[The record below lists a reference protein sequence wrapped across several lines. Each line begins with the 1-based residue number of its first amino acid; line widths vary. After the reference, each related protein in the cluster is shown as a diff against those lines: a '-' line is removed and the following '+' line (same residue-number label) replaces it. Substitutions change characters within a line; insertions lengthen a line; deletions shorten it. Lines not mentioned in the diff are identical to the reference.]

1 MWFST
6 VSDGAAQRLAPR
18 IAYLAVLSSECL
30 RPDPS
35 RWAQI
40 DCQISA
46 QRGTGTG
53 RRQIAARGQRQ
64 QVAGT
69 RSTRMAA
76 IWQAN
81 FERQVC
87 GTETGFT

>member
-1 MWFST
+1 MMTNRHGSGVGQMWFST
-6 VSDGAAQRLAPR
+6 VSDGAAQRLASR

-46 QRGTGTG
+46 RY
-53 RRQIAARGQRQ
+53 RYR
-64 QVAGT
+64 
-69 RSTRMAA
+69 
-76 IWQAN
+76 
-81 FERQVC
+81 
-87 GTETGFT
+87 